1 MSLTRKKSLSVVYN
15 GVEIW
20 NELSDSLESFEYQD
34 PVDESDSIS
43 FTLLDRDLKWSRM
56 WAPQKGDRILP
67 SIITE
72 RWNYEGE

>member
-1 MSLTRKKSLSVVYN
+1 MCIRDRYN

-72 RWNYEGE
+72 NWNY